1 MNQGGGGSKEIGKFI
16 ATLKAQI
23 YQCPRCRLMKLE
35 DSKLRQAA
43 EENQAAAE
51 QAAEEQATDNQTAL
65 EDIKIDTE
73 SEHEIEPEIKPEEY
87 FKLTSEQEQI
97 LNSIFA
103 SKN

>member
-16 ATLKAQI
+16 ASLKAQI

-51 QAAEEQATDNQTAL
+51 QATDNQTTV